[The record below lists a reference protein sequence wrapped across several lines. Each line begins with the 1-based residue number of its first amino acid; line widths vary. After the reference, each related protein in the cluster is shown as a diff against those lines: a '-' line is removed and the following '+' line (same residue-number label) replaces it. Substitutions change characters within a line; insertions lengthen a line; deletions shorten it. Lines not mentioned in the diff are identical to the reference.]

1 MSPRSQDR
9 LLLHRVPWV
18 DRAQHEHD
26 QFTQVLRDHGVEVL
40 YLTELLQDVLEYRP
54 ARDAAIDS
62 ALAGPRL
69 GQDLRAIV
77 REHLEGMESEL
88 LAQALIAGLTP
99 AELRGGR
106 GVVYALMD
114 RHDFVVD
121 PLPNL
126 VFTRDSS
133 VWIGDRVV
141 VASLAAPGRAREA
154 ALLRMLY
161 QHHPRFTGTAMLYG
175 PHLEPLAGGD
185 LVLLGPGVLAAGVTE
200 WTAPAAVERLARQAL
215 AAGLAHSVLAVPL
228 HRAQAAHL
236 DTVCTVVDTGTVVM
250 SPAVAYTLTAH
261 TITARGEE
269 LQVSRAQPF
278 LAAAAAAIGAGRL
291 TVIDT
296 GLDPMIASRGQW
308 DDGGNA
314 LSLGRGVALCD
325 ERNTETNARLT
336 AAGVEVIPVP
346 ASELGSGR
354 GGPRG
359 LSCAIT
365 RDPAARTAGAA
376 GAAGGTARGT
386 GQDLAPLP
394 RTAPAVSNPHGL
406 RVHPAPLT
414 PAR

>member
-9 LLLHRVPWV
+9 LLLHRLPWV

-77 REHLEGMESEL
+77 REHLEGMESEV

-106 GVVYALMD
+106 GVVYELMD

-126 VFTRDSS
+126 IFTRDSS
-133 VWIGDRVV
+133 VWIGDRVA
-141 VASLAAPGRAREA
+141 VASLVAPGRAREA

-200 WTAPAAVERLARQAL
+200 RTTPAAVERLARQAL
-215 AAGLAHSVLAVPL
+215 AAGLAHTVLAVPL
-228 HRAQAAHL
+228 HRAEAAHL
-236 DTVCTVVDTGTVVM
+236 DTVCTVVDAGTVVM
-250 SPAVAYTLTAH
+250 YPAVAYTLTAH

-269 LQVSRAQPF
+269 LQVSRPQPF
-278 LAAAAAAIGAGRL
+278 LAAAAAAIGVDRL

-296 GLDPMIASRGQW
+296 GLDPLTASRGAVGRRGQRAVPRPR
-308 DDGGNA
+308 GGA
-314 LSLGRGVALCD
+314 HARAERGDQRPAGRGRSRGDPGAGQRAGQRARRPAVQACPVA
-325 ERNTETNARLT
+325 
-336 AAGVEVIPVP
+336 
-346 ASELGSGR
+346 S
-354 GGPRG
+354 
-359 LSCAIT
+359 
-365 RDPAARTAGAA
+365 DPAAPGRGRAGRAFTRPGVFMPHEA
-376 GAAGGTARGT
+376 VTQPLRRAKPLGG
-386 GQDLAPLP
+386 
-394 RTAPAVSNPHGL
+394 
-406 RVHPAPLT
+406 
-414 PAR
+414 

>member
-1 MSPRSQDR
+1 MSPRSQDQ

-26 QFTQVLRDHGVEVL
+26 QFTQVLRGRGVEVL

-69 GQDLRAIV
+69 GQELRVIV
-77 REHLEGMESEL
+77 RQHLEGLESEV

-99 AELRGGR
+99 GELRGGR
-106 GVVYALMD
+106 GVVYALLD

-133 VWIGDRVV
+133 VWIGDQVV
-141 VASLAAPGRAREA
+141 VSSLAAPGRAREA
-154 ALLRMLY
+154 ALLRVLY
-161 QHHPRFTGTAMLYG
+161 QHHPRFTGTAVLYG

-200 WTAPAAVERLARQAL
+200 RTVPAAVERLGRQVL
-215 AAGLAHSVLAVPL
+215 RAGLAHTVLAVPL

-278 LAAAAAAIGAGRL
+278 LAAAAQAIGASRL
-291 TVIDT
+291 AVIDT
-296 GLDPMIASRGQW
+296 GLDPMTASRGQW

-325 ERNTETNARLT
+325 ERNTETNARLA

-365 RDPAARTAGAA
+365 RDPAARPARVAGDA
-376 GAAGGTARGT
+376 GDGAG
-386 GQDLAPLP
+386 QELAPLP

-406 RVHPAPLT
+406 VVHPAPLA

>member
-1 MSPRSQDR
+1 MSPRSQDQ

-18 DRAQHEHD
+18 DRAQYEHD
-26 QFTQVLRDHGVEVL
+26 QFTQVLRDRGVEVL
-40 YLTELLQDVLEYRP
+40 YLTELLQDVLEYRS

-69 GQDLRAIV
+69 GQELRVIV
-77 REHLEGMESEL
+77 REQLEAMESEV

-99 AELRGGR
+99 GELRGGR
-106 GVVYALMD
+106 GVVYALLD

-133 VWIGDRVV
+133 VWIGDQVV
-141 VASLAAPGRAREA
+141 VSSLAAPGRAREA
-154 ALLRMLY
+154 ALLRVLY
-161 QHHPRFTGTAMLYG
+161 QHHPRFTGTALLYG

-200 WTAPAAVERLARQAL
+200 RTAPAAVERLARQVL
-215 AAGLAHSVLAVPL
+215 RAGLAHTVLAVPL
-228 HRAQAAHL
+228 HRAQVAHL

-278 LAAAAAAIGAGRL
+278 LAAAAQAIGVSRL
-291 TVIDT
+291 AIIDT
-296 GLDPMIASRGQW
+296 GLDPMTASRGQW

-359 LSCAIT
+359 LSCAVI
-365 RDPAARTAGAA
+365 RDPAARPAGVAGAA
-376 GAAGGTARGT
+376 GDGG
-386 GQDLAPLP
+386 QELAPLP

-406 RVHPAPLT
+406 AVHPAPLA

>member
-1 MSPRSQDR
+1 MSPRSSDR

-40 YLTELLQDVLEYRP
+40 YLTELFQDVLEYRP

-69 GQDLRAIV
+69 GQELRAVV
-77 REHLEGMESEL
+77 RDYLEGMESEV

-99 AELRGGR
+99 GELRGGR
-106 GVVYALMD
+106 GVVYALLG

-141 VASLAAPGRAREA
+141 VSSLAAPGRAREA
-154 ALLRMLY
+154 ALLRVLY
-161 QHHPRFTGTAMLYG
+161 QHHPRFRGTAMLYG

-200 WTAPAAVERLARQAL
+200 RTAPAAIERLARQVL
-215 AAGLAHSVLAVPL
+215 GAGLAHSVLAVPL
-228 HRAQAAHL
+228 HRAQVAHL
-236 DTVCTVVDTGTVVM
+236 DTVCTVVNAGTVVM

-261 TITARGEE
+261 TITARGTE
-269 LQVSRAQPF
+269 LRISRAQPF
-278 LAAAAAAIGAGRL
+278 LAAAAEAIGAGRL

-296 GLDPMIASRGQW
+296 GLDPMTVSRGQW
-308 DDGGNA
+308 DDGSNA

-346 ASELGSGR
+346 ANELGSGR
-354 GGPRG
+354 GGPRC
-359 LSCAIT
+359 LSCAVT
-365 RDPAARTAGAA
+365 RDPAVRPAGVAGDAA
-376 GAAGGTARGT
+376 LGA

-394 RTAPAVSNPHGL
+394 RTAPAVSNPRGL
-406 RVHPAPLT
+406 RVHPGPLT

>member
-69 GQDLRAIV
+69 GQELRAIV

-236 DTVCTVVDTGTVVM
+236 DTVCTVVDAGTVVM

-261 TITARGEE
+261 TITVRGEE

-325 ERNTETNARLT
+325 ERNTETNARLA

-365 RDPAARTAGAA
+365 RDPAARTAGVAA
-376 GAAGGTARGT
+376 DAGRGT

-394 RTAPAVSNPHGL
+394 RTAPAISNPHGL
-406 RVHPAPLT
+406 PVHPAPLT